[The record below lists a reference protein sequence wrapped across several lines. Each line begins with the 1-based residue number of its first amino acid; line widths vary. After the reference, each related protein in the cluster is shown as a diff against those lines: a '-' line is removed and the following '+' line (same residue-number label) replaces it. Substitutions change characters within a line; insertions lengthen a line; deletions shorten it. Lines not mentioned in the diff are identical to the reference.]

1 MEAMPVPM
9 KTRDREAL
17 GLPRRFQPSG
27 VDWTL
32 RAQGLPEQAS
42 RLLVEAVRRSQGET
56 LLSGPRGSRTV
67 LASIPRRSWT
77 SFRGC
82 LAAERGPLSVVADQI
97 DLAFRP
103 LCRPHPRIRLAR
115 RSLPLG
121 GRTLIVGILNVTPDS
136 FFDHGRWSEP
146 ARAVER
152 AFRMVEEGADVVDI
166 GGEST
171 RPGSRSISAR
181 EELRRVLP
189 VIERLAGRLP
199 VPLSIDTTKSEV
211 AEVALRAG
219 VEIVNDISG
228 LSFDGRMARVAA
240 RHGAGIFVSH
250 IRGRPRR
257 MQANPQYRHLIP
269 EVLAFLRRG
278 IGRAVDAGVNRES
291 ILIDPGIGFGKT
303 ADHNLL
309 LLRHLR
315 LLLSSGHPILV
326 GASRKSF
333 LGKILGR
340 NTGGRL
346 EGSLAAAVLAVVNG
360 AAALRVHDVA
370 ETLRAA
376 RAAEALRDAGTR
388 KHR

>member
-1 MEAMPVPM
+1 
-9 KTRDREAL
+9 
-17 GLPRRFQPSG
+17 
-27 VDWTL
+27 
-32 RAQGLPEQAS
+32 
-42 RLLVEAVRRSQGET
+42 
-56 LLSGPRGSRTV
+56 
-67 LASIPRRSWT
+67 
-77 SFRGC
+77 
-82 LAAERGPLSVVADQI
+82 
-97 DLAFRP
+97 
-103 LCRPHPRIRLAR
+103 
-115 RSLPLG
+115 
-121 GRTLIVGILNVTPDS
+121 VGILNVTPDS

-146 ARAVER
+146 SRAVER
-152 AFRMVEEGADVVDI
+152 AFRMVEEGADVVDV

-171 RPGSRSISAR
+171 RPGSRSIPAR

-189 VIERLAGRLP
+189 VIEKLAGRLP

-211 AEVALRAG
+211 AEAALRAG
-219 VEIVNDISG
+219 AEIVNDISG

-240 RHGAGIFVSH
+240 RHGAGVVVSH

-278 IGRAVDAGVNRES
+278 IGRAVDAGVDRES

-340 NTGGRL
+340 DAGGRL

-360 AAALRVHDVA
+360 AAALRVHGVA

-376 RAAEALRDAGTR
+376 RAAEAIRDAGTR
-388 KHR
+388 KCR